1 MPEQLQGSSSE
12 TSQLNKTI
20 PGPSYI
26 AFFEFCKYPN
36 FPEVYKFHF
45 VKSTRLPKVFQ
56 ILQYGCKNEPASI
69 TGVPPVPCRD
79 NFLRSPVPTYGVVV
93 ACICFFVPAFAVPSE
108 IRSAEQSIAL
118 SVNMFFAFSIA
129 QLFLPMLSL
138 MKCGLFIFFASF
150 VAIMTSS
157 FIPFLPESKHV
168 PIEEMYG
175 KNICF
180 GGNSCL

>member
-26 AFFEFCKYPN
+26 AFFEFSATCN
-36 FPEVYKFHF
+36 
-45 VKSTRLPKVFQ
+45 Q

-69 TGVPPVPCRD
+69 TGVHPVPCRD
-79 NFLRSPVPTYGVVV
+79 NFLRSHVPTYGIVV

-129 QLFLPMLSL
+129 QVFLPTLSL

-150 VAIMTSS
+150 VAIMTS
-157 FIPFLPESKHV
+157 FIPFLPERKDVS
-168 PIEEMYG
+168 IQEMY
-175 KNICF
+175 KVLERTFVLEEIHVCR
-180 GGNSCL
+180 